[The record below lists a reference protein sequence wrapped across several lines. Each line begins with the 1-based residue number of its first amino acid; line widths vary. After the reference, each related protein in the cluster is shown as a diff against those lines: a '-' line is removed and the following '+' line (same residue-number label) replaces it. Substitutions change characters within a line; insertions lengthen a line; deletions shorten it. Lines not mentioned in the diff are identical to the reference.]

1 MVQLGK
7 TAEAGLNAGLQERSP
22 SRATKKSAYYAV
34 RGFTDE
40 IKAQEAFVKQTMQ
53 ELGKTAA
60 NNFSVDLSASG
71 GTAGGERGAS
81 ISSSTVINIYPQQM
95 DEATIDY
102 IYDRF
107 NAKAGAAVT

>member
-1 MVQLGK
+1 
-7 TAEAGLNAGLQERSP
+7 
-22 SRATKKSAYYAV
+22 
-34 RGFTDE
+34 
-40 IKAQEAFVKQTMQ
+40 MQ

-60 NNFSVDLSASG
+60 DSFSVDLSASG
-71 GTAGGERGAS
+71 GPAGGERGSS